1 MDRYKKAETI
11 HLSHALKFVL
21 PFLPIDGSNV
31 TFLGFLLA
39 ISLKFLLWSSHGK
52 PTVFHGV
59 MLIDT
64 KLCFDYCFTSCP
76 ETQKCRI
83 KIIHISIFVAFF
95 FKAMTFAQLPRF
107 LVIMRMSCSTMVH
120 QDQF

>member
-39 ISLKFLLWSSHGK
+39 ISLKFFVMVK
-52 PTVFHGV
+52 P
-59 MLIDT
+59 
-64 KLCFDYCFTSCP
+64 
-76 ETQKCRI
+76 
-83 KIIHISIFVAFF
+83 
-95 FKAMTFAQLPRF
+95 
-107 LVIMRMSCSTMVH
+107 
-120 QDQF
+120 